1 MNQPPRQQPTIRLG
15 TGMIAAAWIVLLGM
29 MTILFTGW
37 LEEQDNPNR
46 SVEGDTL
53 KNGVREI
60 VLRPNR
66 SGHYVATGS
75 IDNQPVVFLL
85 DTGATTVS
93 VPGQLAK
100 RLQLSRGAAMPA
112 TTANGTII
120 TYATTLSKVQLG
132 TLALHEIRAN
142 INPHMQGD
150 EVLLG
155 MSFLKRV
162 EFTQKSNQLTLRQ
175 YPENN

>member
-15 TGMIAAAWIVLLGM
+15 TGMITAAWIVLLGM
-29 MTILFTGW
+29 MTVFFSGW

-53 KNGVREI
+53 ENGVREI

-100 RLQLSRGAAMPA
+100 RLRLSRGAARPT
-112 TTANGTII
+112 TTANGTIT

-132 TLALHEIRAN
+132 TLTLHGIRAN

-175 YPENN
+175 YPEIN